1 MLNSKQLRKK
11 EVTSHLKLTNGINS
25 NTTMIKMLIPSTPI
39 TNNFITYFLLPL
51 NMLEED
57 KISLLTLIDTL
68 TSLLDASIQ
77 ERFWVIKMEMSL
89 EKLIKSILSHNL
101 FRKVLKLELAETCM
115 PFLRLI
121 HMLMEVEETFLLEI
135 KEKWLK
141 RINVEKL
148 IDLEDNVSL
157 NQR

>member
-135 KEKWLK
+135 KEKLLK